1 MDSLD
6 ELLRIPEGA
15 GADAANIFAVA
26 ATAKQECMRT
36 IADTL
41 TSSAEF
47 LSDKISDY
55 LPAPWSGCV
64 IGLIDTLK
72 FLAEHYLLFMTN
84 KEDAV
89 DLGLTCIDVARSLT
103 KVLSKSRI
111 KAASHISVTRLASL
125 LAEIREYLKKTF
137 EYDIE
142 SATAAD
148 NRRFVAVMTWMK
160 TSISKARAIS
170 RARRV
175 KEQLRAYTEQL
186 TARVNEVCFLI
197 QAAALDIGVKTQEK
211 IDDVDSRI
219 DSHFGRVHDELN
231 RLRRDCDAMRGEY
244 EENISKLQIQVLSS
258 MEEKMGQLAEQS
270 HEFAE
275 VSPLVDEL
283 YLGEFQGTKVAVKV
297 FDNYDAPV
305 AEVERAM
312 SKEVDSWRQEYVA
325 DFIGKT
331 SVSSEIGETYIAML
345 LSMGDGDLLALARDT
360 ADEDDLSGRIR
371 LVVIGNSEFGKQ
383 MLVSTYKGVEHSPQH
398 KPDSS
403 LVHIFMDGNY
413 WDLDIHIVRRP
424 SEPIEADC
432 VIAGFYVH
440 SKRSVDRLR
449 DDIIPN
455 VRIRKHNA
463 PAEVPW
469 VIVGSYG
476 NPSTPRTLRRVRAK
490 VGEELGRSLAARV
503 LEGGNRATQWEYLEC
518 SPWSGEGVEDVF
530 SAAARLACIERSV

>member
-1 MDSLD
+1 MGDTGGGGGDPGGGSNSVQGIMDSLD
-6 ELLRIPEGA
+6 ELLRIPDGA

-26 ATAKQECMRT
+26 ASAKQECMR
-36 IADTL
+36 AVAATL

-72 FLAEHYLLFMTN
+72 FLAEHYLFFMTN

-103 KVLSKSRI
+103 KVLSKNRI
-111 KAASHISVTRLASL
+111 KSASHISVTRLASL
-125 LAEIREYLKKTF
+125 LAEIREYLKRTF

-148 NRRFVAVMTWMK
+148 NRRFVAVMAWMK

-197 QAAALDIGVKTQEK
+197 QAAALDIGVETQEK

-219 DSHFGRVHDELN
+219 DSHFGRVHEELN

-244 EENISKLQIQVLSS
+244 EKNISKLQIQVLSS

-275 VSPLVDEL
+275 VSPLVDERIEEVVNL
-283 YLGEFQGTKVAVKV
+283 TLEAHQRQALLKEAAELGNFHINSSAAVEMEQALNRVTEGAQTISESLNRTVNLEGWLLHPGSVRIYRNSRLGSGALTTVYLGEFQGTKVAVKV

-312 SKEVDSWRQEYVA
+312 SKEVDSWRQVNNHRHILTLLGCCNNKRQKEV
-325 DFIGKT
+325 FI
-331 SVSSEIGETYIAML
+331 VS
-345 LSMGDGDLLALARDT
+345 
-360 ADEDDLSGRIR
+360 
-371 LVVIGNSEFGKQ
+371 
-383 MLVSTYKGVEHSPQH
+383 
-398 KPDSS
+398 
-403 LVHIFMDGNY
+403 
-413 WDLDIHIVRRP
+413 
-424 SEPIEADC
+424 
-432 VIAGFYVH
+432 
-440 SKRSVDRLR
+440 
-449 DDIIPN
+449 
-455 VRIRKHNA
+455 
-463 PAEVPW
+463 
-469 VIVGSYG
+469 
-476 NPSTPRTLRRVRAK
+476 
-490 VGEELGRSLAARV
+490 ELCA
-503 LEGGNRATQWEYLEC
+503 
-518 SPWSGEGVEDVF
+518 
-530 SAAARLACIERSV
+530 